1 MGESRIHLTASDWSI
16 LSSLA
21 FGGMLLYLFV
31 VIYGTVGSQDR
42 FINFDAPGVIEFQ
55 LDWSGTYIVYQEYDR
70 TPDTKEIIRPAT
82 TKGLIARL
90 QNVDSGEIIPVIPA
104 PEGHEY
110 KLQRILAEGAF
121 QFDVPKGGKYRFATE
136 FEQGMPESA
145 LRLVIIPTPAGRAM
159 RVFLLGTA
167 MALTIFSF
175 VFGLAYAMNRRNRR
189 RIEREVTG

>member
-1 MGESRIHLTASDWSI
+1 MRESRIHLTASDWSI

-42 FINFDAPGVIEFQ
+42 FIRFDAPGVIEFD

-70 TPDTKEIIRPAT
+70 TPDKKDIIRPAT
-82 TKGLIARL
+82 TLGLLARL
-90 QNVDSGEIIPVIPA
+90 QAVEGGELIPVTPA

-121 QFDVPKGGKYRFATE
+121 QFDVAKPGQYRFATE
-136 FEQGMPESA
+136 FEQGREVAP

-159 RVFLLGTA
+159 RVFLVGSA
-167 MALTIFSF
+167 MMFFIFTL
-175 VFGLAYAMNRRNRR
+175 VMTLAYVMNRRNRR
-189 RIEREVTG
+189 KLERGGTA